1 MNNPKT
7 ELDYFDFT
15 LEPGKNK
22 ESRLS
27 EYVDNIYVSIIT
39 HYENQG
45 YIKQTYNSLLNQTFP
60 HWEWLIA
67 THEIDETLNELVKID
82 KRIRIVKLEDDE
94 SLAKAQ
100 YIAAKEAKSDLLLL
114 LCESDLIDKTMLEC
128 GYFTMLTNPE
138 GVWAYSRMVDC

>member
-1 MNNPKT
+1 MNNQKT

-27 EYVDNIYVSIIT
+27 TYVDNIYVSVIT

-67 THEIDETLNELVKID
+67 THEIDED
-82 KRIRIVKLEDDE
+82 K
-94 SLAKAQ
+94 
-100 YIAAKEAKSDLLLL
+100 
-114 LCESDLIDKTMLEC
+114 
-128 GYFTMLTNPE
+128 FTNKKNNI
-138 GVWAYSRMVDC
+138 